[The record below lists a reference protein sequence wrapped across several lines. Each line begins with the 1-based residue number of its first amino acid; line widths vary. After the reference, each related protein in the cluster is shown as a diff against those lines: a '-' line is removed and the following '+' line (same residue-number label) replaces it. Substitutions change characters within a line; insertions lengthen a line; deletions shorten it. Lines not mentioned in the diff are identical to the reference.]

1 MLEPLPS
8 LSRVA
13 PERKAQR
20 VERGQLLEPA
30 QRRWAA
36 AVLGEGNLRR
46 REGTRVLRELLVI
59 AQRLAG
65 LLEPTLGEGQP
76 RSACA
81 ACAAYADA
89 EGKAHGLRR
98 IEGTGKMVGGR
109 RGQRRGC
116 QGAVVLDG
124 IGPRRRR
131 RRLLLHG
138 L

>member
-98 IEGTGKMVGGR
+98 IEGTGKVVGGR

>member
-20 VERGQLLEPA
+20 VESGQLLEPA

-98 IEGTGKMVGGR
+98 IEGTGKVVGGR